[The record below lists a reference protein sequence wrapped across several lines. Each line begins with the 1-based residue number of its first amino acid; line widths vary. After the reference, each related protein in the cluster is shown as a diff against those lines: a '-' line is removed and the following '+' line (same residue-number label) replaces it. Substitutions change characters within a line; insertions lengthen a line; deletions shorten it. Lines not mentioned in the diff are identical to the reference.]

1 MKYIRITGYVLISIF
16 FVLGLSIFIL
26 NKYLNKTII
35 KNVKTHIYESTNHEY
50 ILNLDALNVDFFSQ
64 SIEATSL
71 VIEPY
76 QKEKPKKKYFVFHK
90 F

>member
-35 KNVKTHIYESTNHEY
+35 KSVKTHIYESTNHEY
-50 ILNLDALNVDFFSQ
+50 ILNLDALNVDFFRNLLKQ
-64 SIEATSL
+64 QTL
-71 VIEPY
+71 
-76 QKEKPKKKYFVFHK
+76 
-90 F
+90 